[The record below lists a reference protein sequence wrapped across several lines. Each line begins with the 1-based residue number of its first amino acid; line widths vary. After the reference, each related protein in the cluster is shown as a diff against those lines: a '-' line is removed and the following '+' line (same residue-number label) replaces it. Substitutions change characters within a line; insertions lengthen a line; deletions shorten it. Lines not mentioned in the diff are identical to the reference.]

1 LVSGQLQQI
10 FFPDFPKTG
19 AGRKQVEEYRFTVR
33 RKVWKQQ
40 HNKTYWFFR
49 IASFSFRHFICVM
62 VGRVLFLCDFC
73 QSVLDGS
80 QYEKTQERI
89 TATNYTDW
97 WPRPALPIPVENSV
111 LAGRNLI
118 ALFCFLLFNNL
129 SFIAR

>member
-1 LVSGQLQQI
+1 
-10 FFPDFPKTG
+10 
-19 AGRKQVEEYRFTVR
+19 
-33 RKVWKQQ
+33 
-40 HNKTYWFFR
+40 
-49 IASFSFRHFICVM
+49 M